1 MRFEAD
7 FASTMKISLYIEVNY
22 VTPFNVSDMHCTQI
36 RLSSQQYSI
45 ESCEECKKN
54 RSHTKNWVKKIDST
68 LFIHCN
74 AIIISLFMCLHCD
87 FMAYKAIHLLFN

>member
-45 ESCEECKKN
+45 ESCEECKKKTEATL
-54 RSHTKNWVKKIDST
+54 RIGSKKLIRRC
-68 LFIHCN
+68 LFI
-74 AIIISLFMCLHCD
+74 AMQ
-87 FMAYKAIHLLFN
+87 